1 MSHYFLNHLGLAC
14 ALGSDP
20 AQIAD
25 GLFAGDRSRMRSGAP
40 WLEGHGG
47 RFGAI
52 EESLPE
58 LPGEL
63 REYDCRNNRLA
74 LLVIRQIEAAVGALR
89 ESCGA
94 NRIGVV
100 MGTSTS
106 GIASGEARL
115 GGAGEE
121 SYNYRRQQ
129 QMAGLAEFVARYLAL
144 EGPRITVSTACS
156 SSANAFAS
164 ARRLLA
170 GNVCDAVVVG
180 GVDTLCGMTVKGFH
194 ALSALSAGQT
204 QPFSANRDG
213 INLGEAGAVFVVSR
227 EPARVRLC
235 GVAASSDAHHM
246 SAPHPQGRGA
256 AASMRGALAD
266 AQLNAADIDYLNL
279 HGTGTTQND
288 AMEAEAV
295 HTVLGG
301 RVPCSSTKPLT
312 GHTLGAAGALEAA
325 FCWLALECGR
335 LPPHR
340 FDGEYDPA
348 LRLLNLFTGVKP
360 PQAPVDVSPPRTLRY
375 AMSNSFAFGGSNCSL
390 ILGLQE
396 EF

>member
-1 MSHYFLNHLGLAC
+1 MSQYFLNHLGLAC
-14 ALGSDP
+14 ALGCDP
-20 AQIAD
+20 AQIAG
-25 GLFAGDRSRMRSGAP
+25 GLFAGDRSRMRVGAP
-40 WLEGHGG
+40 WLEGHRG

-52 EESLPE
+52 EETLPQLPE
-58 LPGEL
+58 QLH
-63 REYDCRNNRLA
+63 EYDCRNNRLA
-74 LLVIRQIEAAVGALR
+74 LLVIRQIEAAVAGLCENLGAR
-89 ESCGA
+89 
-94 NRIGVV
+94 RIGVV

-115 GGAGEE
+115 GGAGED
-121 SYNYRRQQ
+121 SYSYRRQQ
-129 QMAGLAEFVARYLAL
+129 QMGGLAEFVARYLQL

-194 ALSALSAGQT
+194 SLSALSAGQT
-204 QPFSANRDG
+204 QPFSAARDG
-213 INLGEAGAVFVVSR
+213 INLGEAGAVFVMSR
-227 EPARVRLC
+227 EPARIRLC

-256 AASMRGALAD
+256 EASMRGALAD
-266 AQLNAADIDYLNL
+266 AQLDAADIGYLNL
-279 HGTGTTQND
+279 HGTGTAQND
-288 AMEAEAV
+288 VMEAEAAAN
-295 HTVLGG
+295 VLGG
-301 RVPCSSTKPLT
+301 EVPCSSTKPLT

-325 FCWLALECGR
+325 FCWLALDRGQ
-335 LPPHR
+335 LPLHA

-348 LRLLNLFTGVKP
+348 LRPLNLYTGA
-360 PQAPVDVSPPRTLRY
+360 QPPRAPRY

-396 EF
+396 EY